1 MMRGEHDVADALD
14 ELVGAGE
21 RRLADA
27 DHRHAVHVLQ
37 PALDDAD
44 AEHVGHEEERCRRV
58 LQLLEQ
64 LDDARL
70 RAERQGDVDLADAVL
85 G

>member
-1 MMRGEHDVADALD
+1 MSLTALD
-14 ELVGAGE
+14 QLVGAGE

-44 AEHVGHEEERCRRV
+44 AEHVGHEEQRRGRA

-70 RAERQGDVDLADAVL
+70 RAERQVM
-85 G
+85 